1 MKVFKLIVLL
11 ILLLSTV
18 GNGGV
23 KDLQLNMKWIVCSPD
38 TSSITLHHSGGAE
51 ELIEGYY
58 YISKYGFGR
67 KRDAAIKPGSFNLLD
82 SDISGELVSA
92 LGQKWLENKFPIRDI
107 EIMLPGMD
115 VERALSLQIQPKM
128 LESNSD
134 SIHLFIKYAIFE
146 LTHTSNFTTEFDYN
160 IKLYYKLVHVPF
172 NEEVTFN
179 YINDLFEGHTFS
191 FIFTKKT
198 NNDGSLRLSADNY
211 IFDEILKSVSESNL
225 KQTNFNFGVELFREH
240 ESITLDPDNKLA
252 NYMDHHIS
260 NFDAIID
267 TVTDEKFPLGVDIY
281 RARLRFPFILYN
293 SSKNEQYKN
302 YNTREDLFQSTYD
315 VIIVPI
321 SMNTDTLTA
330 DIFITYEKLNLDDNY
345 QRWTPI
351 KKRLAINKTY
361 GARLEMP
368 EENWSASFTRKGEHY
383 DIYGYSDFERYVDEW
398 LIIRLFNL

>member
-1 MKVFKLIVLL
+1 MKVFTFIALF
-11 ILLLSTV
+11 ILFFSTV
-18 GNGGV
+18 GYGGV
-23 KDLQLNMKWIVCSPD
+23 KDLKLDMKLIICTPD
-38 TSSITLHHSGGAE
+38 TSSITLYHSGGAE

-58 YISKYGFGR
+58 YISKYGFWR
-67 KRDAAIKPGSFNLLD
+67 KRDAAIKQGGFNLLD
-82 SDISGELVSA
+82 PDISGELVSPM
-92 LGQKWLENKFPIRDI
+92 GRKWLENKFPIRDI

-172 NEEVTFN
+172 NEEVTFD
-179 YINDLFEGHTFS
+179 YINNLFEGHTFS

-198 NNDGSLRLSADNY
+198 NTDRSLRLSAENN
-211 IFDEILKSVSESNL
+211 IFDEILKSVSESDL
-225 KQTNFNFGVELFREH
+225 KQTNFNFGVELYRERK
-240 ESITLDPDNKLA
+240 SVTPDPDNKLA
-252 NYMDHHIS
+252 NYMVHHIS
-260 NFDAIID
+260 NFDTIVD
-267 TVTDEKFPLGVDIY
+267 TATNEKFPLGVDIY
-281 RARLRFPFILYN
+281 RARLCFPFFLYN
-293 SSKNEQYKN
+293 SGKNEQYKN
-302 YNTREDLFQSTYD
+302 YETRKDLFRSTCD

-321 SMNTDTLTA
+321 SMKTDTLTV
-330 DIFITYEKLNLDDNY
+330 DIFVTYEKLNLNDNF

-351 KKRLAINKTY
+351 KKRLAINKSY

-368 EENWSASFTRKGEHY
+368 KENWSASFTRKDEHY
-383 DIYGYSDFERYVDEW
+383 DIYGYSDFEKYVNEW